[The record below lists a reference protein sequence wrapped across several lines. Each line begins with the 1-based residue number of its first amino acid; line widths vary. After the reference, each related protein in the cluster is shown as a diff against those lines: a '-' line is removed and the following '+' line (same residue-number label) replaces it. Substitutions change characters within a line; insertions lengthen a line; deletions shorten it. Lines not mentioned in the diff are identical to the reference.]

1 MPCDTFEPDTD
12 TSHRLHSLRL
22 NILETLL
29 SYFPEVQ
36 KVGGVRAIPFMQV
49 LLMLT
54 TDLESEEDKDRAALD
69 SFLTTIVTQLQLNG
83 KDLDKISG
91 RSEHFEV
98 KLILLRLVSVLLS
111 RSRSGSKHGSE
122 SSFVSS
128 KTASALLQ
136 SGIIPYC
143 LQILK
148 NL

>member
-1 MPCDTFEPDTD
+1 
-12 TSHRLHSLRL
+12 
-22 NILETLL
+22 
-29 SYFPEVQ
+29 
-36 KVGGVRAIPFMQV
+36 MQV